1 MAIKHIEGPV
11 VQSLGEYL
19 IETALQ
25 RQALEQEWRFRRQW
39 QQAAAKSHQMGTRIQ
54 HKPASS
60 ARSMPGWPCQ

>member
-1 MAIKHIEGPV
+1 MAIEHIEGPV

-39 QQAAAKSHQMGTRIQ
+39 QQTA
-54 HKPASS
+54 
-60 ARSMPGWPCQ
+60 ARSPDGHADSA